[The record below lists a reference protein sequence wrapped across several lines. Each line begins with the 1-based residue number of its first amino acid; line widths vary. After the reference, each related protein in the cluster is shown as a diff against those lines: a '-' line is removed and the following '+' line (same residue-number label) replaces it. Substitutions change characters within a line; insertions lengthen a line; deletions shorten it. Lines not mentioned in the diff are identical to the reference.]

1 MSDSS
6 NPSVGQQNE
15 GNQTEP
21 YIGGSSASSL
31 GAPAPDAEL
40 ETDGSESDDSDE
52 SATPDPDIKGDPD
65 QVT

>member
-15 GNQTEP
+15 GNESEP
-21 YIGGSSASSL
+21 YWGGSSASSL
-31 GAPAPDAEL
+31 GAPAPESEPEES
-40 ETDGSESDDSDE
+40 ETPDESDGST
-52 SATPDPDIKGDPD
+52 TPDPDIKGDSD